1 MKAIPHVRRS
11 AAAALAAAALAAL
24 GPGVARA
31 QGQTSALPLPTHG
44 FVQFGRA
51 RETSAVS
58 LGVLWDA
65 SLHRFLSD
73 SAALSSRFE
82 VAIGRW
88 RADGRVGGGH
98 ALVTQVGLT
107 PVLRYAFGTDAKW
120 FVEAGIGVNVITPVY
135 RTGSKQFSTAFN
147 FGDHIGFGWRP
158 ARDAP
163 WDIALRIQHFSNA
176 GIDRPNPGED
186 FVQLRLTAAL

>member
-1 MKAIPHVRRS
+1 MRIEVLAVL
-11 AAAALAAAALAAL
+11 AAALAAIGPDPALAQA
-24 GPGVARA
+24 PAA
-31 QGQTSALPLPTHG
+31 ALPLPSHG
-44 FVQFGRA
+44 FAQFGRA

-58 LGVLWDA
+58 LGVIWDA

-82 VAIGRW
+82 VTVGRW
-88 RADGRVGGGH
+88 RADSRVGGGH

-107 PVLRYAFGTDAKW
+107 PVLRYAFGVEARW

-147 FGDHIGFGWRP
+147 FGDHLGFGWRP
-158 ARDAP
+158 TRDAS
-163 WDIALRIQHFSNA
+163 WDVALRIQHFSNA
-176 GIDRPNPGED
+176 GIDRPNPGEN
-186 FVQLRLTAAL
+186 FVQLRFTAAL